1 MTSSNPNEPHRN
13 TGLFSKYGSYP
24 IESST
29 PRICQLDLE
38 RGILKPS
45 NMKRPS
51 FILCWVITTQN
62 AFFNKYFLIRIW
74 IVMFAVWSLGSQ
86 PFWLATRMCRS
97 RMESWKDNI
106 RKISRDPVKH
116 QHWLQDKKLCEK
128 KNSPIIFAVLG
139 QQKYFAF
146 SWLQFQLIVCWNS
159 RNSFATFYP
168 SLCRFFMDSWPAVSQ
183 RWPETVT
190 METTASPSDRCR
202 AFEEGRK
209 WPFILG
215 AQDIFCFL

>member
-1 MTSSNPNEPHRN
+1 
-13 TGLFSKYGSYP
+13 
-24 IESST
+24 
-29 PRICQLDLE
+29 
-38 RGILKPS
+38 
-45 NMKRPS
+45 MKRPS

-62 AFFNKYFLIRIW
+62 AFLKKYFLIRIW

-116 QHWLQDKKLCEK
+116 QHRLQDKKLCEK

-146 SWLQFQLIVCWNS
+146 SWLQFQLIVVETVEIHLLHFIPLCADFSWTAGRLFLNVDPKPS
-159 RNSFATFYP
+159 PWRQLHHHLIAAGHSKKDESGLLFWGLRISFASSNFKVVIH
-168 SLCRFFMDSWPAVSQ
+168 L
-183 RWPETVT
+183 
-190 METTASPSDRCR
+190 
-202 AFEEGRK
+202 
-209 WPFILG
+209 
-215 AQDIFCFL
+215 

>member
-1 MTSSNPNEPHRN
+1 
-13 TGLFSKYGSYP
+13 
-24 IESST
+24 
-29 PRICQLDLE
+29 
-38 RGILKPS
+38 
-45 NMKRPS
+45 MKKPS
-51 FILCWVITTQN
+51 FILCWVITTKN
-62 AFFNKYFLIRIW
+62 AFLEIFFNQDLNRDVCCLKFRKPAFLAG
-74 IVMFAVWSLGSQ
+74 M
-86 PFWLATRMCRS
+86 ATRMCRS

-128 KNSPIIFAVLG
+128 KNSPIIFTVLG

-168 SLCRFFMDSWPAVSQ
+168 SLCRFFMYSWPAVSQ

-209 WPFILG
+209 WPSILG